1 MCKSERSGYGV
12 FSVSIRRILLAGA
25 SALALP
31 AVAAAQPVAGPY
43 VSLGAGVNLQQNDI
57 VTPAP
62 ILRTDY
68 SNVVYKFHP
77 GFSGKVSA
85 GYGLGNGLRA
95 EIEGD
100 YLDNV
105 VRGGEVVLP
114 DGVNTPRRA
123 GGLEQKYGG
132 FVNVLYDFS
141 LGLPVQP
148 YVGVGAGG
156 LAVQHNDFN
165 QSAEGVVTVPPPPI
179 PGGKPFG
186 YTHNQVV
193 GGFAYQGIAGF
204 AVPLGFLPGLSFTA
218 EYHFIGLLDPLPAFQ
233 TELSRYVLVSA
244 HCAPGQSCPFFEGY
258 KHIEIEGNRHFT
270 NDFNHDIVLGFRYAL
285 FQPRPRVISSDL
297 PTAVPS
303 TLIVDRTYLVFFDW
317 DRADLTARARQ
328 IVAQAATAA
337 QGGTTRIEV
346 DGYTDLS
353 GTPAYNQRLSV
364 RRAQSVKTELVR
376 DGVQA
381 GEITI
386 SGHGETSPLVQ
397 TAAGV
402 REPQNRR
409 VEIILR

>member
-1 MCKSERSGYGV
+1 M
-12 FSVSIRRILLAGA
+12 SIRRVLLAGV
-25 SALALP
+25 SVLGLP
-31 AVAAAQPVAGPY
+31 AAVAAQPVAGPY

-62 ILRTDY
+62 ILHTDY

-77 GFSGKVSA
+77 GFAGKVSA

-105 VRGGEVVLP
+105 VRGGEVVSP
-114 DGVNTPRRA
+114 DGANNPRRA

-132 FVNVLYDFS
+132 FLNVLYDLS
-141 LGLPVQP
+141 LGLPFQP
-148 YVGVGAGG
+148 YLGVGAGG
-156 LAVQHNDFN
+156 LAVQHNGFN
-165 QSAEGVVTVPPPPI
+165 QSAEGPVAPPEQVPFSA
-179 PGGKPFG
+179 PGPYG
-186 YTHNQVV
+186 YRHNQVV

-204 AVPLGFLPGLSFTA
+204 AVPLSFLPGLSFTT
-218 EYHFIGLLDPLPAFQ
+218 EYHFIGLLDPLPAFAINQ
-233 TELSRYVLVSA
+233 AAIVEARPPCHTQGCTLIIGPTRINIHGE
-244 HCAPGQSCPFFEGY
+244 
-258 KHIEIEGNRHFT
+258 RHFT

-285 FQPRPRVISSDL
+285 FQPRPAVAA
-297 PTAVPS
+297 TAAVAQAAPPAPAAARS
-303 TLIVDRTYLVFFDW
+303 YLVFFDW

-337 QGGTTRIEV
+337 QSAATRIEV

-353 GTPAYNQRLSV
+353 GTAAYNQRLSV
-364 RRAQSVKTELVR
+364 RRAQSVKAELVR
-376 DGVQA
+376 DGVQPA
-381 GEITI
+381 EIAIEGRGE
-386 SGHGETSPLVQ
+386 SNPLVP